1 MSNQNNELENLSRL
15 REIIFGEQMAR
26 LEEEIKTLSNNSN
39 ANIEKLSEHFNNL
52 LQEKEENFNTL
63 LNKQREEIL
72 ELLKK
77 IEETKADRVTLAE
90 TLRNLADSIDPK
102 DKQN

>member
-15 REIIFGEQMAR
+15 REIIFGEQMSR

-39 ANIEKLSEHFNNL
+39 TNIEKLSAHFNNL

-72 ELLKK
+72 EQLKK
-77 IEETKADRVTLAE
+77 IEETKADRLTLAE
-90 TLRNLADSIDPK
+90 TLRNLAEAIDPK
-102 DKQN
+102 NKEN

>member
-15 REIIFGEQMAR
+15 REIIFGEQMSR
-26 LEEEIKTLSNNSN
+26 LEEEIKTLSNDSN
-39 ANIEKLSEHFNNL
+39 TNIEKLSAHFKDL

-90 TLRNLADSIDPK
+90 TLRNLADAIDSTNK
-102 DKQN
+102 EN